1 MLEYPID
8 LDAQLRIAV
17 IDDDVN
23 IHNGLR
29 MILEQFN
36 HQPSFFFDTREF
48 LNSACAKDFH
58 CILLDVLFGRDI
70 NQGLGLLEQ
79 FHEDNVSTPIIMM
92 SGLRDEHIYFLAGK
106 FGAKV
111 FLNKPIT
118 PLALY
123 AALREALMPG
133 QSKTHAPLVDPKL
146 FATML
151 SAPTHL
157 EFKQWQA
164 LLYRV
169 EVRLD
174 QDVCDKLKSLT
185 FNQAKVFL
193 ILAQEELYD
202 QQLADRLGIGV
213 RGAQSHKEE
222 VRKKLGKK
230 LGKINL
236 QLRDILEKLRAAA
249 S

>member
-29 MILEQFN
+29 MILEAFN

-58 CILLDVLFGRDI
+58 CIFLDVLFGRDI
-70 NQGLGLLEQ
+70 KQGLGLLEQ
-79 FHEDNVSTPIIMM
+79 FQEDNVSTPIIMM
-92 SGLRDEHIYFLAGK
+92 SGLRDERIFFLAGK

-111 FLNKPIT
+111 FLTKPIT
-118 PLALY
+118 PSALH

-133 QSKTHAPLVDPKL
+133 QSKTPPPLVDPKL

-164 LLYRV
+164 LLHRV

-193 ILAQEELYD
+193 ILAQEGLLD
-202 QQLADRLGIGV
+202 KQLADRLGIGV
-213 RGAQSHKEE
+213 RGAQSHKDE
-222 VRKKLGKK
+222 VRKKLG
-230 LGKINL
+230 GKTSL
-236 QLRDILEKLRAAA
+236 QLSKILEKLRDAA

>member
-1 MLEYPID
+1 MLEHPID

-58 CILLDVLFGRDI
+58 CIFLDVLFGHDI
-70 NQGLGLLEQ
+70 NQGLDLLERFQ
-79 FHEDNVSTPIIMM
+79 EDNVSTPIIMM
-92 SGLRDEHIYFLAGK
+92 SGLRDGHINFLAGK

-111 FLNKPIT
+111 FLDKPIS
-118 PLALY
+118 PFALY

-133 QSKTHAPLVDPKL
+133 QSKTHPPLVDPKL

-164 LLYRV
+164 LLHRV

-193 ILAQEELYD
+193 ILAQEGLLD
-202 QQLADRLGIGV
+202 KQLADRLGIGIK
-213 RGAQSHKEE
+213 GAQSHKEE
-222 VRKKLGKK
+222 VRRKLGKK
-230 LGKINL
+230 TSL
-236 QLRDILEKLRAAA
+236 QFHEILEKLRAAA